1 MINNSHDRCFPDL
14 LSHPE
19 SIPSIRHN
27 HLPDDRHPT
36 RSLPTGLMSCCDPP
50 YIRGRNFHHH
60 HTPSV
65 PQVENQRFLVL
76 IMELLFQQT
85 WRIFQRQPTIATPI
99 QVNGLPIEPFLI
111 EGSFQPGVKEFKQQ
125 GIFHIVGLLQQVDA
139 EAYPSR
145 KILSVLQRRLYQQ
158 VLPQF
163 PVEAHIHVI
172 ARVFGYQA
180 QILLERRLISN
191 AAHRAVPLAVIVALP
206 MAVRHMDANAV
217 TFQADMLGGGNV
229 IVRKVLAFP
238 VPILRTFS
246 FFPGSLLA
254 VRTVWIIGTDGY
266 SRPPFPFFQRLQFD
280 RKVTVLEA

>member
-1 MINNSHDRCFPDL
+1 MTDVFRTFSVIQNPFL
-14 LSHPE
+14 
-19 SIPSIRHN
+19 PSCIITC
-27 HLPDDRHPT
+27 PT
-36 RSLPTGLMSCCDPP
+36 TGIQRNMSRSLPTGLMSCCDPP

-65 PQVENQRFLVL
+65 PQVENQRVLVL
-76 IMELLFQQT
+76 IMKSLLQQA
-85 WRIFQRQPTIATPI
+85 RQIFQRQPTIATPV
-99 QVNGLPIEPFLI
+99 QVNGLPVEPFLI
-111 EGSFQPGVKEFKQQ
+111 EGSFQPGVQEFKQQ

-238 VPILRTFS
+238 VPILRTFWHS
-246 FFPGSLLA
+246 CKYPWLIF
-254 VRTVWIIGTDGY
+254 VV
-266 SRPPFPFFQRLQFD
+266 
-280 RKVTVLEA
+280 